1 MTSKAPRPPADQDDE
16 IDLFELVHFF
26 VGLRRYWLIG
36 GFGLGAL
43 ALLYVLTAYPG
54 VYSQMTE
61 NDIGLTDEKFGVLK
75 QQIPALAVPLYPYL
89 VEAGGEEL
97 ARGLLDP
104 KWIDEHIL
112 AVRGLEA
119 DKRAKP
125 EERSGISHVAVTLG
139 GEELSQSAE
148 RIALVNRL
156 IRTGVPHQALG
167 SMLNAERQAGTRAL
181 LAAEAAINQ
190 LALEKER
197 GLIQLSDYKRLARD
211 YPNVPGLQIML
222 DLNNNK
228 AEAAPNNKAEAAPD
242 GERFLPMATRIMA
255 IEAGL
260 SDNAE
265 ALRVAHQLRSA
276 VELRRQL
283 IATLEQTFSVMEMS
297 LLNWDIRP
305 LVAVLDSAKVS
316 PQSLEGQAEI
326 FDLQQKLLANKQLG
340 ERFMRALPVT
350 EDKTGR
356 GKVVVIAGVVGGFLG
371 LLLGAASRLV
381 AAYRRRY
388 VS

>member
-1 MTSKAPRPPADQDDE
+1 MTSKATRPPADQDDE
-16 IDLFELVHFF
+16 IDLFELVRFF
-26 VGLRRYWLIG
+26 VGIRRYWLIG
-36 GFGLGAL
+36 GFGLGGL
-43 ALLYVLTAYPG
+43 ALLYVLITPNPV
-54 VYSQMTE
+54 VYSQMTK
-61 NDIGLTDEKFGVLK
+61 NDIGLTDERFGVLK
-75 QQIPALAVPLYPYL
+75 QQIPALAVPVYPYL

-97 ARGLLDP
+97 ANGLLTP

-119 DKRAKP
+119 DKRATP
-125 EERSGISHVAVTLG
+125 EERPGISYVAVTLE

-148 RIALVNRL
+148 RLGLVNRL

-167 SMLNAERQAGTRAL
+167 SMLIAERQAGTRDL

-190 LALEKER
+190 LEIAKER

-211 YPNVPGLQIML
+211 YPNVPELQVIL
-222 DLNNNK
+222 ELP
-228 AEAAPNNKAEAAPD
+228 A
-242 GERFLPMATRIMA
+242 GERFVPMATRIMA

-265 ALRVAHQLRSA
+265 ALQVARRHRSA

-283 IATLEQTFSVMEMS
+283 IATLEQTFSVMDMS
-297 LLNWDIRP
+297 QLSWDVSP
-305 LVAVLDSAKVS
+305 LAAVLDSAKVS
-316 PQSLEGQAEI
+316 PQSLEAQAEI
-326 FDLQQKLLANKQLG
+326 FALQKKLLANKQLG
-340 ERFMRALPVT
+340 ERFMQSLPVT
-350 EDKTGR
+350 ENKTGR

-371 LLLGAASRLV
+371 LLLGAALRLV
-381 AAYRRRY
+381 ATYRRRY

>member
-1 MTSKAPRPPADQDDE
+1 MTSKATRPPADQDDE

-26 VGLRRYWLIG
+26 VGIRRYWLTG
-36 GFGLGAL
+36 GFGLGGL
-43 ALLYVLTAYPG
+43 ALLYVLTAYPV
-54 VYSQMTE
+54 VYRQMTE
-61 NDIGLTDEKFGVLK
+61 NDIGLTDESFGVLK
-75 QQIPALAVPLYPYL
+75 QQIPALAVPVYPYL
-89 VEAGGEEL
+89 VEAGGEGL

-104 KWIDEHIL
+104 KWIDKHIL

-119 DKRAKP
+119 DKKATP
-125 EERSGISHVAVTLG
+125 EERPGISHVAVTLE

-148 RIALVNRL
+148 RIGLVNRL

-190 LALEKER
+190 LEIAKER

-211 YPNVPGLQIML
+211 YPNVPELQVML
-222 DLNNNK
+222 ELP
-228 AEAAPNNKAEAAPD
+228 A
-242 GERFLPMATRIMA
+242 GERFVPMATRIMA

-265 ALRVAHQLRSA
+265 ALQAARRLKSA
-276 VELRRQL
+276 VALRRQL
-283 IATLEQTFSVMEMS
+283 IATLEQTFSVMDMS
-297 LLNWDIRP
+297 QLSWDISP

-326 FDLQQKLLANKQLG
+326 FALQQKLLANKQLG
-340 ERFMRALPVT
+340 ERFMRSLPVT

>member
-26 VGLRRYWLIG
+26 VGIRRYWLIG
-36 GFGLGAL
+36 GFGLGGL
-43 ALLYVLTAYPG
+43 ALLYVLSTSP
-54 VYSQMTE
+54 VVIYSQMTE
-61 NDIGLTDEKFGVLK
+61 NDIGLTDETFGTLK
-75 QQIPALAVPLYPYL
+75 QQIPALAVPVYPYL
-89 VEAGGEEL
+89 VEAGGEGF

-112 AVRGLEA
+112 AVRGLKA
-119 DKRAKP
+119 DKKAKP
-125 EERSGISHVAVTLG
+125 EERPGISHLAVTLG
-139 GEELSQSAE
+139 AEDLSQSTV
-148 RIALVNRL
+148 RLGLIKRL
-156 IRTGVPHQALG
+156 IRTGVPYQVLG
-167 SMLNAERQAGTRAL
+167 SMLNAERQAGTRDL

-211 YPNVPGLQIML
+211 YPNVPELQVML
-222 DLNNNK
+222 DLP
-228 AEAAPNNKAEAAPD
+228 A
-242 GERFLPMATRIMA
+242 GERFVPMATRIMA

-265 ALRVAHQLRSA
+265 ALQAARRLKSA
-276 VELRRQL
+276 VALRRQL
-283 IATLEQTFSVMEMS
+283 IATLEQTFSLMDMS
-297 LLNWDIRP
+297 QLSWDVSP

-316 PQSLEGQAEI
+316 PQSLEVQAEI
-326 FDLQQKLLANKQLG
+326 FALQKKLLANKQLG
-340 ERFMRALPVT
+340 ERFMRVLPVT

>member
-1 MTSKAPRPPADQDDE
+1 MKALFMTSKAPRPPAYQDDE
-16 IDLFELVHFF
+16 IDLFELVRFF
-26 VGLRRYWLIG
+26 VGIRRYWLTG

-43 ALLYVLTAYPG
+43 ALLYVLMTPNPV

-61 NDIGLTDEKFGVLK
+61 NDIGLTDETFGVLK
-75 QQIPALAVPLYPYL
+75 QQISALAVPVYPYL
-89 VEAGGEEL
+89 VEAGGEKL

-125 EERSGISHVAVTLG
+125 EERPGISHVAVTLG
-139 GEELSQSAE
+139 AEDLNQSAE

-156 IRTGVPHQALG
+156 IRTVVPYQALG
-167 SMLNAERQAGTRAL
+167 SMLNAERQAGTRDL

-190 LALEKER
+190 LEIVKER

-211 YPNVPGLQIML
+211 YPNVPELQVML
-222 DLNNNK
+222 DLP
-228 AEAAPNNKAEAAPD
+228 A
-242 GERFLPMATRIMA
+242 GERFVPMATRIMA

-265 ALRVAHQLRSA
+265 ALQAARRLKSA
-276 VELRRQL
+276 VALRRQL
-283 IATLEQTFSVMEMS
+283 IATLEQTFSVMDMS
-297 LLNWDIRP
+297 QLSWDVSP

-326 FDLQQKLLANKQLG
+326 FDLQQKLLLIDQQG
-340 ERFMRALPVT
+340 ESFMQSLPVT

-356 GKVVVIAGVVGGFLG
+356 GKFVVIAGVVGGFLG

>member
-1 MTSKAPRPPADQDDE
+1 MTSKATRPPADQDDE

-26 VGLRRYWLIG
+26 VGIRRYWLTG
-36 GFGLGAL
+36 GFGLGGL

-61 NDIGLTDEKFGVLK
+61 NDIGLTDESFGVLK
-75 QQIPALAVPLYPYL
+75 QQIPALAVPVYPYL
-89 VEAGGEEL
+89 VQAGGEEL
-97 ARGLLDP
+97 ADGLLDP
-104 KWIDEHIL
+104 EWIDAHIV
-112 AVRGLEA
+112 AVHGLEV
-119 DKRAKP
+119 DKKGEARKK
-125 EERSGISHVAVTLG
+125 SDIISHVAVTLNG
-139 GEELSQSAE
+139 KDPSQSTE
-148 RIALVNRL
+148 SIELIKRL
-156 IRTGVPHQALG
+156 IRTIVAHQALG

-190 LALEKER
+190 LEIAKER

-211 YPNVPGLQIML
+211 YPNVPELQVML
-222 DLNNNK
+222 ELP
-228 AEAAPNNKAEAAPD
+228 A
-242 GERFLPMATRIMA
+242 GERFVPMATRIMA

-265 ALRVAHQLRSA
+265 ALQAARRLKSA
-276 VELRRQL
+276 VALRRQL
-283 IATLEQTFSVMEMS
+283 IATLEQTFSVMDMS
-297 LLNWDIRP
+297 QLSWDVSP

-340 ERFMRALPVT
+340 ERFMRSLPVT